1 MLDQAT
7 AHVPIDLPVCT
18 RGIPNG
24 KVVRPAFQVPI
35 QLSSDLAGSATA
47 RRLVLAKAQPYLEML
62 SRESSGD
69 LPLQRELASAYEK
82 TGDLLHDATGP
93 GEPTSGTTTPIRC

>member
-1 MLDQAT
+1 
-7 AHVPIDLPVCT
+7 
-18 RGIPNG
+18 
-24 KVVRPAFQVPI
+24 VPI

-69 LPLQRELASAYEK
+69 LPLQRELAGAYEK

-93 GEPTSGTTTPIRC
+93 AEPTSGTTTPIRC

>member
-69 LPLQRELASAYEK
+69 LASADEK
-82 TGDLLHDATGP
+82 TGHLLHDATGP
-93 GEPTSGTTTPIRC
+93 GEPTSVTTTPIRC